1 MKKKLIEDII
11 SKDDY
16 DDRLGYKSDFI
27 SPDKVVPLP
36 DFSSVTNV
44 LTPKIKSKRSYEI
57 PYYNF
62 SVILHKKRKFPLFT
76 ACNIYGKYFKD
87 TRRKNSWRIDPR
99 VKEYQWGNKLY
110 AAKKSDFDKGHMTRR
125 EDPAWGKNLDTAF
138 KADQDTFH
146 YTNAVPQVHKLNAYT
161 WKELE
166 DQVLHFGA
174 VTNGLRICVFT
185 GPVLAEN
192 DLTFVTKID
201 GNSIQIPSK
210 FWKIIVWD
218 KKAKGL
224 HAVGFVMDQSNSL
237 IEDKIVKST
246 KSLNKKRKLEIAL
259 VKDFEN
265 IQFKDRKTYQV
276 PINYIEKITKIRFN
290 WDGVVFPY
298 TGNRAIEMI
307 AEKIPKKSVI
317 KAKSMK
323 RKKSQVKI
331 KDIIL

>member
-1 MKKKLIEDII
+1 
-11 SKDDY
+11 
-16 DDRLGYKSDFI
+16 
-27 SPDKVVPLP
+27 
-36 DFSSVTNV
+36 
-44 LTPKIKSKRSYEI
+44 
-57 PYYNF
+57 
-62 SVILHKKRKFPLFT
+62 
-76 ACNIYGKYFKD
+76 
-87 TRRKNSWRIDPR
+87 
-99 VKEYQWGNKLY
+99 
-110 AAKKSDFDKGHMTRR
+110 
-125 EDPAWGKNLDTAF
+125 
-138 KADQDTFH
+138 
-146 YTNAVPQVHKLNAYT
+146 
-161 WKELE
+161 
-166 DQVLHFGA
+166 
-174 VTNGLRICVFT
+174 
-185 GPVLAEN
+185 
-192 DLTFVTKID
+192 
-201 GNSIQIPSK
+201 
-210 FWKIIVWD
+210 VWD